1 MKIIVLNGSPG
12 GKHSITLQYVRYIQ
26 KQFPRHEFKTINI
39 AQGIKKIENDEKTFN
54 GIIDEI
60 ISTDGII
67 WSFGLWVLAVAAQYI
82 RFIELISEKGVEDAF
97 KNKYISA
104 LSTSI
109 HFYDHTAHNYIRS
122 VCEDFNMN
130 FVEGISFD
138 ILDLRKEEERNHLR
152 VFAATFFTSIENR
165 TATSRLFKPLSFSS
179 FVYKPAAPKK
189 KIAVGEKKMLIL
201 TDEYDNNTNLKDLID
216 RFRQAYSDEI
226 ELINLNDIDIR
237 GACMGC
243 M

>member
-1 MKIIVLNGSPG
+1 MKIIVLNGSPKG
-12 GKHSITLQYVRYIQ
+12 NHSITLQYVHYIQ
-26 KQFPRHEFKTINI
+26 KQFPQHELKTIHI
-39 AQGIKKIENDEKTFN
+39 AQGIKKIENDDKTFN
-54 GIIDEI
+54 SIIDEI
-60 ISTDGII
+60 RSTDGII

-97 KNKYISA
+97 KNKYTAA

-109 HFYDHTAHNYIRS
+109 HYYDHAAHNYIRS

-138 ILDLRKEEERNHLR
+138 ILDLMKEEERNRLR
-152 VFAATFFTSIENR
+152 VFAATFFASIENR

-179 FVYKPAAPKK
+179 FVYKPTAPKM
-189 KIAVGEKKMLIL
+189 KIAIRKKKVLIL
-201 TDEYDNNTNLKDLID
+201 TDEYNSNTNLENLID

-226 ELINLNDIDIR
+226 ELINDFNPHNT
-237 GACMGC
+237 A
-243 M
+243 